1 MKKRFNGLISVLM
14 PAHNEGKHI
23 FNNLEEAVKVFKKAR
38 CNFEIVLVD
47 DGSSDNTLIEAKKAA
62 RKHREII
69 VVKNPDN
76 NGKGNAIK
84 KGFGYAKGDFVVFL
98 DSDLDLHPEQLH
110 TLFKIMRD
118 KQAEVIIG
126 SKRHPKSELNYPM
139 MRKVISNIYAF
150 ILLILFRLPL
160 KDTQTGLKIFKYEA
174 LERIFPMI
182 LCKRFAFD
190 VEVLANAH
198 RLGYKIV
205 ESPVKINF
213 RRGIKWGRMGFKDL
227 YFAGMDTLAIFYRM
241 YILRYYDRFDFAENE
256 SERYSDI
263 QSDVHRI
270 GK

>member
-1 MKKRFNGLISVLM
+1 MKKRFNGLISVIM

-23 FNNLEEAVKVFKKAR
+23 YSNIEETVKVFRKAR
-38 CNFEIVLVD
+38 CSFEIILVD
-47 DGSSDNTLIEAKKAA
+47 DGSNDNTLSEAKKAA
-62 RKHREII
+62 RRHSGII
-69 VVKNPDN
+69 VVKNSDN

-139 MRKVISNIYAF
+139 MRKIVSNIYAF

-160 KDTQTGLKIFKYEA
+160 KDTQTGLKIFKYEV
-174 LERIFPMI
+174 LEKIFPMI

-256 SERYSDI
+256 SKRYSDI
-263 QSDVHRI
+263 QSDIRRI